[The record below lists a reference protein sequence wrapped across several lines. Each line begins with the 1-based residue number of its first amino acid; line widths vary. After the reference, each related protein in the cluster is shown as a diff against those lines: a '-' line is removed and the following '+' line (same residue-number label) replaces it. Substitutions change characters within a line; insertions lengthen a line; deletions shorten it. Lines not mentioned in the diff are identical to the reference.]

1 MGTSTS
7 RLERGLLVI
16 ATILAIAFFIAALVT
31 ASPWSD
37 LLIGM
42 ATSFVFFVVFDLIL
56 ALRRYLRHRQRRG
69 FFGSEMFDAET
80 WLVLADFELRSD
92 IQDLLTDDQQ
102 RAPYQRPRV
111 TGVPDHPHPMTQTTM
126 MCLMDIRAVVGLA
139 EELAPWCA
147 FPPRITVDTDALR
160 DRARSFIA
168 SGLTDNHCTAMY
180 LLDDPQP
187 LFSITSSGIDTTVT
201 LTDGTLL
208 ENTSSRE
215 FGLIVRYSPDRIR
228 QPERRWFFVAGLD
241 EAGSAAAGHFLA
253 HQWTQ
258 LQSQVDDD
266 DDFVAVV
273 SLPLHAWWEP
283 TLTHV
288 VTRSR

>member
-1 MGTSTS
+1 MAPS
-7 RLERGLLVI
+7 RPGPPLH
-16 ATILAIAFFIAALVT
+16 
-31 ASPWSD
+31 SPH
-37 LLIGM
+37 
-42 ATSFVFFVVFDLIL
+42 A
-56 ALRRYLRHRQRRG
+56 QRRHQ
-69 FFGSEMFDAET
+69 EAR
-80 WLVLADFELRSD
+80 WA
-92 IQDLLTDDQQ
+92 
-102 RAPYQRPRV
+102 
-111 TGVPDHPHPMTQTTM
+111 HPP
-126 MCLMDIRAVVGLA
+126 AG
-139 EELAPWCA
+139 
-147 FPPRITVDTDALR
+147 
-160 DRARSFIA
+160 
-168 SGLTDNHCTAMY
+168 
-180 LLDDPQP
+180 
-187 LFSITSSGIDTTVT
+187 SSGIDTTVT

-208 ENTSSRE
+208 ENTPSRE

-241 EAGSAAAGHFLA
+241 EAGSAAAGQFLA